1 MAERRQTG
9 NKLQLLSQA
18 LSAAVSSLNLAR
30 QIVNEID
37 HVGSFE
43 TPGLVGKYDGMFM
56 VTEAGKKYPV
66 PDNYAAKTKLV
77 YGDKLKMVEGPEGRR
92 FKYIGRVPF
101 TELEAK
107 LTLKDG
113 RFVAVAKEGSYKLL
127 QSAVRHYNGEEG
139 DKLVVLIPKDEK
151 HAPFAALQKIAGKEP
166 GTHPSHEG
174 KKEVSEAPASAKAAL
189 GKKSAEAPS
198 PSRGEGGEE
207 RGKKKPPAAKTE
219 KKERPKAEAKET
231 VAKPSKAS
239 PRLDSAKRVAR
250 GGKAAKTTKT
260 TAKKTPSKKG
270 ERKIEPPGEEE
281 LR

>member
-77 YGDKLKMVEGPEGRR
+77 YGDKLKMVEGREGRR

-107 LTLKDG
+107 LALKDG
-113 RFVAVAKEGSYKLL
+113 RSVAVAKEGSYKLL

-139 DKLVVLIPKDEK
+139 DKLVILIPKDEK
-151 HAPFAALQKIAGKEP
+151 HAPFAALQKIVGKEP
-166 GTHPSHEG
+166 GIRPSPEAAEVE
-174 KKEVSEAPASAKAAL
+174 KKEVSPAR
-189 GKKSAEAPS
+189 GGTKSAEAPS
-198 PSRGEGGEE
+198 PSRGGGGEKE
-207 RGKKKPPAAKTE
+207 KKKPPA
-219 KKERPKAEAKET
+219 
-231 VAKPSKAS
+231 V
-239 PRLDSAKRVAR
+239 
-250 GGKAAKTTKT
+250 KAAKKEKPTTKAEKPVARRATKT
-260 TAKKTPSKKG
+260 TKPAAKKVASKKG